1 MKISFPFLA
10 LFLSFSASILA
21 QDDLVKKVYQQN
33 EAVYEQGYQ
42 FTEEV
47 SLDVLPIKNQAS
59 SGTCWSYATTSFV
72 ESEMLRKGKTPVD
85 LSEMFTVR
93 QVYKDKAERYVRLHG
108 HLNFAQGGATPDV
121 LYVLKKY
128 GAVPYYEYRGLEYG
142 EEKNKHSELESV
154 LKNML
159 DAVIK
164 NPNGRLSTA
173 WKSAVESTLNA
184 YLGDYPESFN
194 YDGKTYTPRTFAD
207 QIVGI
212 NPDDY
217 VQITSFIN
225 EDMHSNV
232 FIEVPDNWS
241 WATAF
246 NVPLDEMIDNLDNAL
261 DNGYTVSW
269 ATDVSEKG
277 FSVHNGIAIV
287 PAKPFETMSDEEKK
301 AVFQSPTEE
310 LKITPELRQQAYDNY
325 ETTDDHGMH
334 IVGRSVDQNG
344 TKYYLVKNSWGEI
357 ENPYKNGYVYCSEN
371 FVRYKTISLM
381 MHRDA
386 LTKKTK
392 RRIP

>member
-128 GAVPYYEYRGLEYG
+128 GAVPYYEYKGLEYG

-212 NPDDY
+212 NTDDY

-357 ENPYKNGYVYCSEN
+357 ENPYKNGYVYCSES

>member
-1 MKISFPFLA
+1 MKITFPFLA
-10 LFLSFSASILA
+10 LFLSFSLTVLA

-33 EAVYEQGYQ
+33 EVVYEQGYR
-42 FTEEV
+42 FTEQIA
-47 SLDVLPIKNQAS
+47 LDVLPIKNQAS

-72 ESEMLRKGKTPVD
+72 ESEMLRLGKKPVD

-128 GAVPYYEYRGLEYG
+128 GAVPYFQYKGLEYG
-142 EEKNKHSELESV
+142 EEKNKHNELENV

-173 WKSAVESTLNA
+173 WKGAVESTLNA
-184 YLGDYPESFN
+184 YLGDYPESFK
-194 YDGKTYTPRTFAD
+194 YEGKTYTPRSFAD
-207 QIVGI
+207 QVVGI
-212 NPDDY
+212 KPDDY
-217 VQITSFIN
+217 IQITSFVSD
-225 EDMHSNV
+225 EMYANV
-232 FIEVPDNWS
+232 FIEVPDNWA

-246 NVPLDEMIDNLDNAL
+246 NLPLEEMMNNLDNAL

-277 FSVHNGIAIV
+277 FSVRNGLAIV
-287 PAKPFETMSDEEKK
+287 PAKPFDEMSDEEKK
-301 AVFQSPTEE
+301 AVFQHPTEE
-310 LKITPELRQQAYDNY
+310 LTITEEMRQRAYDNF

-334 IVGRSVDQNG
+334 IVGRSIDQNG

-357 ENPYKNGYVYCSEN
+357 ENPYKNGYIYCSES

-381 MHRDA
+381 MHKDA

>member
-33 EAVYEQGYQ
+33 EAVHEQGYQ

-128 GAVPYYEYRGLEYG
+128 GAVPYYEYKGLEYG

-212 NPDDY
+212 NTDDY

-225 EDMHSNV
+225 EDMHRNV